1 MLLKHRARYMS
12 SDWDAHATAHLIKR
26 AVLSHSS
33 AVKAVVFSLTPGASL
48 RARLFV
54 HFFKNIAWWEFH
66 TVTSGDASGWKKEMS
81 LQLTVVEI
89 NPEMSAANAAS
100 VIQNHRVMVLVNLNG
115 WTLHDRNDVF
125 ALQPS
130 PVQVRRHLVFSRA
143 RQTSKM

>member
-1 MLLKHRARYMS
+1 LYIFLKNS
-12 SDWDAHATAHLIKR
+12 
-26 AVLSHSS
+26 
-33 AVKAVVFSLTPGASL
+33 
-48 RARLFV
+48 
-54 HFFKNIAWWEFH
+54 AWWEFH

-130 PVQVRRHLVFSRA
+130 PVQVRRHLVFPRA

>member
-1 MLLKHRARYMS
+1 
-12 SDWDAHATAHLIKR
+12 
-26 AVLSHSS
+26 
-33 AVKAVVFSLTPGASL
+33 
-48 RARLFV
+48 
-54 HFFKNIAWWEFH
+54 
-66 TVTSGDASGWKKEMS
+66 MS

-130 PVQVRRHLVFSRA
+130 PVQVRRHLVISRA